1 MSTDVKN
8 WLKEL
13 LRRDVK
19 RHLPAPPAGTTG
31 KLVTVKFNGSEWTG
45 KI

>member
-1 MSTDVKN
+1 MSEEVKN
-8 WLKEL
+8 WLVAL

-19 RHLPAPPAGTTG
+19 SELPSPPPGTRG
-31 KLVTVKFNGSEWTG
+31 KSVIVKFNGSEWTG

>member
-1 MSTDVKN
+1 MSEEVKA
-8 WLKEL
+8 WLKDL

-19 RHLPAPPAGTTG
+19 RHLPPPPPGTTG
-31 KLVTVKFNGSEWTG
+31 KSVIVKFNGSEWTG

>member
-19 RHLPAPPAGTTG
+19 RELPAPPPGTKG
-31 KLVTVKFNGSEWTG
+31 KSVIVKFNGSEWTG